1 LVLFIKNKTEKRKNS
16 TWGAWAMH
24 LRKFKR
30 RIIDHCGRNNLKVAN
45 SREEAMKNERLII
58 TFGFT
63 VMMFLLVQRG
73 GYIIT
78 R

>member
-1 LVLFIKNKTEKRKNS
+1 
-16 TWGAWAMH
+16 MH

-78 R
+78 S